1 MLRRSDRYR
10 NDLYLRLMGHD
21 EDNEIDPEYW
31 NRVKTVLGP
40 MILDILNDDNVFN
53 DKTHRNDI
61 TLDDVVST

>member
-1 MLRRSDRYR
+1 
-10 NDLYLRLMGHD
+10 MGHD

-40 MILDILNDDNVFN
+40 MILDILNEDNVFN

>member
-10 NDLYLRLMGHD
+10 NYLYLRLMGHD

-40 MILDILNDDNVFN
+40 MILDILNEDNVFN

>member
-10 NDLYLRLMGHD
+10 NYLYLRLMGHD